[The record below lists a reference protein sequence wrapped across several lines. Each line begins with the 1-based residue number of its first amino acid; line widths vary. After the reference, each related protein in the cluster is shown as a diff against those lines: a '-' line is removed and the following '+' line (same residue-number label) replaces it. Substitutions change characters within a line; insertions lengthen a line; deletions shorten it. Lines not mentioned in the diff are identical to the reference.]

1 MKTFG
6 ELQKGDYIYYWD
18 KGKLH
23 KQLVHNVENTEQI
36 SEYTDWSGKKQ
47 INKRPYLKIEAGK
60 GTVLELF
67 YENHSTEIRRNYM
80 LRFSCLE
87 AANRWIE
94 RQQGYYERKIERLNW
109 QLERYTNLVQK
120 YSNRY

>member
-23 KQLVHNVENTEQI
+23 PQLIHNIEVTEQI
-36 SEYTDWSGKKQ
+36 REYSDWSGNKQ
-47 INKRPYLKIEAGK
+47 IEKRPYIKIEAGK
-60 GTVLELF
+60 GTVLKLY
-67 YENHSTEIRRNYM
+67 YESHESEIRRNYM

-87 AANRWIE
+87 AANNWIE
-94 RQQGYYERKIERLNW
+94 RQQNHYTWKVEHLKQRLEWYE
-109 QLERYTNLVQK
+109 NLVQN
-120 YSNRY
+120 YSIRY

>member
-23 KQLVHNVENTEQI
+23 TQLIHNIEVTEQV
-36 SEYTDWSGKKQ
+36 SEYIDWSGNKA
-47 INKRPYLKIEAGK
+47 ISKRPYIKIEAGK

-87 AANRWIE
+87 AANNWIE
-94 RQQGYYERKIERLNW
+94 RQRGYYEHKIEQLNW
-109 QLERYTNLVQK
+109 QLERYTNLAK
-120 YSNRY
+120 NYSIRY

>member
-36 SEYTDWSGKKQ
+36 SEYIDWSGNKA
-47 INKRPYLKIEAGK
+47 ISKRPYIKIEAGK

-67 YENHSTEIRRNYM
+67 YENHNTEIRRNYM

-87 AANRWIE
+87 AANNWIE
-94 RQQGYYERKIERLNW
+94 RQQGYYECKIERLNW
-109 QLERYTNLVQK
+109 QLERYTNLAK
-120 YSNRY
+120 NYSIRY

>member
-6 ELQKGDYIYYWD
+6 ELQNGDYIYYWD

-23 KQLVHNVENTEQI
+23 QQLIHNIEVTEQV
-36 SEYTDWSGKKQ
+36 SEYIDWSGNKA
-47 INKRPYLKIEAGK
+47 ISKRPYIKIEAGK
-60 GTVLELF
+60 GTILELY
-67 YENHSTEIRRNYM
+67 YENHSTEVRRGYL

-87 AANRWIE
+87 AANQWIE
-94 RQQGYYERKIERLNW
+94 RQQKYYTRKIECLKWR
-109 QLERYTNLVQK
+109 LERYENLVQK

>member
-18 KGKLH
+18 KRKLH

-36 SEYTDWSGKKQ
+36 SEYIDWSGNKA
-47 INKRPYLKIEAGK
+47 ISKRPYIKIEAGK

-67 YENHSTEIRRNYM
+67 YENHNTEIRRNYM

-87 AANRWIE
+87 AANNWIE
-94 RQQGYYERKIERLNW
+94 RQQGYYECKIERLNW
-109 QLERYTNLVQK
+109 QLERYTNLAK
-120 YSNRY
+120 NYSIRY